1 MALDFRRPQRDQ
13 QFLLPPDM
21 GEWLGPDHLVWFVID
36 AVDALDL
43 SALRARSRLGGVGR
57 APFDPGMLL
66 ALLIYA
72 YAHGERSSRQI
83 ERLCGTDVAFRVICG
98 NEVPDHTTVARFRA
112 THEESFAAV
121 FTQVLVLCATAG
133 LGRFG
138 SVAVDGT
145 KIAANASRGANRSEE
160 TLRGEAERM
169 LREAAEVD
177 AAEDEAFGADRRG
190 DELPRELA
198 DPTSRAAR
206 IRECLD
212 QIAKEKQA
220 GNGAAQARV
229 AKWQERIAHAEAHVE
244 QVRAAA
250 AQRWEAHQ
258 RGEPIGRGATPVPP
272 EEHCRVLRARRAV
285 KRNEARLARAIAE
298 DVRPR
303 DVRIASQLGN
313 VTDPDS
319 RLMPTRNGYLQGFNA
334 QIVVT
339 DDQLIIATAVNN
351 LPGDSLAFVPMMT
364 AAVNT
369 ATVLAE
375 ATGRDD
381 TTIGV
386 VLADAGYLSEANL
399 TAPGPDRLIA
409 IGKRRAAERAAREK
423 PASGAPPTTAD
434 PIKIMDHRLRTEDG
448 IKAYRRRGATVE
460 PAIGSLKDRIRL
472 RRFSRRGTT
481 AAASEL
487 HLGATVHNLLKWRQ
501 ATFAY

>member
-1 MALDFRRPQRDQ
+1 MARDFRRPQRDQ

-21 GEWLGPDHLVWFVID
+21 REWLGPDHLVWFVID

-43 SALRARSRLGGVGR
+43 SALRSRSKTGGVGR
-57 APFDPGMLL
+57 APLDPAMLL

-98 NEVPDHTTVARFRA
+98 NDVPDHTTIARFRA
-112 THEESFAAV
+112 THEESFTSV
-121 FTQVLVLCATAG
+121 FTQVLVLCAEAG

-160 TLRGEAERM
+160 TLRGEAQRM

-177 AAEDEAFGADRRG
+177 AAEDEQFGDRRG
-190 DELPRELA
+190 DELPPELA
-198 DPTSRAAR
+198 DPTSRVAR

-212 QIAKEKQA
+212 QIAKEKQV
-220 GNGAAQARV
+220 GDGAAQAR
-229 AKWQERIAHAEAHVE
+229 AARWQERIARAQGQLEVT
-244 QVRAAA
+244 RAAA
-250 AQRWEAHQ
+250 AKRWGAHQ
-258 RGEPIGRGATPVPP
+258 CGELRGQGKRPVPP
-272 EEHCRVLRARRAV
+272 DEHCRVVRARQV
-285 KRNEARLARAIAE
+285 VELNEARLAQALGE
-298 DVRPR
+298 DARPR
-303 DVRIASQLGN
+303 EIRIASQLGN

-319 RLMPTRNGYLQGFNA
+319 RLMPTRNGFLQGFNA

-339 DDQLIIATAVNN
+339 DDQLIIATALNN
-351 LPGDSLAFVPMMT
+351 VPGDCAAFVPMMT

-369 ATVLAE
+369 ATMLGQM
-375 ATGRDD
+375 TSRDD

-434 PIKIMDHRLRTEDG
+434 PIRAMDHRLRTEDG

-460 PAIGSLKDRIRL
+460 PAIGSLKDRIGL
-472 RRFSRRGTT
+472 RCFSRRGTT

-487 HLGATVHNLLKWRQ
+487 HLGAAVHNLLKLRQ
-501 ATFAY
+501 ATLAH

>member
-1 MALDFRRPQRDQ
+1 MSLDFRRPQRDQ

-21 GEWLGPDHLVWFVID
+21 AQWVGSDHLVWFVID

-43 SALRARSRLGGVGR
+43 SALRARSKLGGVGR

-121 FTQVLVLCATAG
+121 FTQVLVLCAQAG

-160 TLRGEAERM
+160 TLRGEAERI
-169 LREAAEVD
+169 LREAADVD
-177 AAEDEAFGADRRG
+177 AAEDELFGADRRG
-190 DELPRELA
+190 DELPPELA
-198 DPTSRAAR
+198 DPRSRAAR
-206 IRECLD
+206 IRECLE
-212 QIAKEKQA
+212 QIAAEKTA
-220 GNGAAQARV
+220 SSAPAQARV
-229 AKWQERIAHAEAHVE
+229 VKWQARVAHAESQLVS
-244 QVRAAA
+244 VREPIARRWQA
-250 AQRWEAHQ
+250 AQGRDR
-258 RGEPIGRGATPVPP
+258 RGGRPAVPP
-272 EEHCRVLRARRAV
+272 DEHVRVRRARAV
-285 KRNEARLARAIAE
+285 VELNQARLAEAIAA

-303 DVRIASQLGN
+303 EVRKSAQIGN

-319 RLMPTRNGYLQGFNA
+319 RLMPTRNGFLQGFNA

-339 DDQLIIATAVNN
+339 DDQLIIAAGLDNA
-351 LPGDSLAFVPMMT
+351 PGDSLTFVPMMT
-364 AAVNT
+364 AAVDT
-369 ATVLAE
+369 AAMLAQ

-409 IGKRRAAERAAREK
+409 LGKRRAAEQAARDK
-423 PASGAPPTTAD
+423 PTSGAPPVTAD
-434 PIKIMDHRLRTEDG
+434 PIRVMDHRLRTEDG
-448 IKAYRRRGATVE
+448 ITAYRRRGATVE
-460 PAIGSLKDRIRL
+460 PAIGSLKDRIGL

-481 AAASEL
+481 AATSEL

-501 ATFAY
+501 ATLAY